1 MRHYYSA
8 DAIRAA
14 EAPLLASLPE
24 GALMRRAAFGL
35 ATAIA
40 RELALLTGGV
50 AGRRICAVVGSGDN
64 GGDALWAA
72 TFLRRRGA
80 AAAAVLLNPDRT
92 HKAALA
98 AFTRAGGAVVQSIP
112 AATDLVIDGVVGI
125 SGSGPLRPNAAE
137 VFAGVAAP
145 VVAVDIPSGIDVQTG
160 AAEEPHVHAALTV
173 TFGGLKPVHALGD
186 CGRVELVDIGL
197 DLPPSDMLG
206 FEAADVVARW
216 PVPGAT
222 DDKYTQGVTGILAG
236 SATYPGAAIL
246 CTGAAVAAT
255 SGMVRYAGSAA
266 AEVVS
271 HWPEVV
277 AAPSVSAAGRVQS
290 WVVGPGLGTD
300 DTGAAALWFAL
311 ETDLPVIVDADG
323 LTILAAHP
331 DLVANRNAP
340 TVLTP
345 HAGEFARLAGSPP
358 GPDRVDATRRLA
370 DQLGVTVLL
379 KGNVTVI
386 AEPGGPVYLNRAGQS
401 WAATAGSGD
410 VLSGIIGA
418 LLAAGLPAGEAA
430 AAAAFVHARAAN
442 LSAADPGPHPAPTSA
457 SRILAH
463 VRAAIAISLTE
474 GLAMSR
480 KRTHGPQIAPA
491 YTGRLAMAP
500 VPSLRMPDEA
510 MDPDAAYRFIHD
522 ELMLDGSSRLNLA
535 TFVTTWMDPQA
546 EKLMAETFDKNMIDK
561 DEYPA
566 TAAIEQRCV
575 CMVADLFHAEDLRD
589 DDPIS
594 AVGVS
599 TIGSSEAVMLAGLA
613 LKWRWREKVGKD
625 WQRAHAESGDGLQ
638 RAGGV
643 GEVLPLLRRR
653 AAVSADGGG
662 PLRHHARAGA
672 GQHRR
677 GHHRRGGDPR
687 HHLHRRTGT
696 DRRDLRR
703 ARQAGRRRGTGH
715 PRARRRGQRRLRG
728 AVPASRPGVGLP
740 AAARGVDQ
748 RQRAQ
753 VRPDVSG
760 HRIRGV
766 AQQGVPARRSGLPG
780 QLPGRRHADLHA
792 QLLPARQPGGRPVLQ
807 LPAARPRR
815 LRAGDALPVADRAL
829 AGRPSCGRASIS
841 R

>member
-40 RELALLTGGV
+40 QELVLLTGGV

-92 HKAALA
+92 HQAALT
-98 AFTRAGGAVVQSIP
+98 AFTRAGGAVVQSVP

-137 VFAGVAAP
+137 VFAGVTAP
-145 VVAVDIPSGIDVQTG
+145 VVAVDIPSGVDVQTG
-160 AAEEPHVHAALTV
+160 SAKGPHVHAAVTV

-197 DLPPSDMLG
+197 DLRPSDMLSLD
-206 FEAADVVARW
+206 AADVVALW

-236 SATYPGAAIL
+236 SATYPGAAVL

-277 AAPSVSAAGRVQS
+277 AAPSAAAAGRVQA

-311 ETDLPVIVDADG
+311 QTNLPVIVDADA

-331 DLVANRNAP
+331 GLVAGRQAP

-358 GPDRVDATRRLA
+358 GPDRVGATRTLA

-386 AEPGGPVYLNRAGQS
+386 AEPGGPIYLNRAGES

-410 VLSGIIGA
+410 VLSGIVGA
-418 LLAAGLPAGEAA
+418 LLAAGLPACEAA

-463 VRAAIAISLTE
+463 VRAAIASL
-474 GLAMSR
+474 
-480 KRTHGPQIAPA
+480 
-491 YTGRLAMAP
+491 
-500 VPSLRMPDEA
+500 
-510 MDPDAAYRFIHD
+510 
-522 ELMLDGSSRLNLA
+522 
-535 TFVTTWMDPQA
+535 
-546 EKLMAETFDKNMIDK
+546 
-561 DEYPA
+561 
-566 TAAIEQRCV
+566 
-575 CMVADLFHAEDLRD
+575 
-589 DDPIS
+589 
-594 AVGVS
+594 
-599 TIGSSEAVMLAGLA
+599 
-613 LKWRWREKVGKD
+613 
-625 WQRAHAESGDGLQ
+625 
-638 RAGGV
+638 
-643 GEVLPLLRRR
+643 
-653 AAVSADGGG
+653 
-662 PLRHHARAGA
+662 
-672 GQHRR
+672 
-677 GHHRRGGDPR
+677 
-687 HHLHRRTGT
+687 
-696 DRRDLRR
+696 
-703 ARQAGRRRGTGH
+703 
-715 PRARRRGQRRLRG
+715 
-728 AVPASRPGVGLP
+728 
-740 AAARGVDQ
+740 
-748 RQRAQ
+748 
-753 VRPDVSG
+753 
-760 HRIRGV
+760 
-766 AQQGVPARRSGLPG
+766 
-780 QLPGRRHADLHA
+780 
-792 QLLPARQPGGRPVLQ
+792 
-807 LPAARPRR
+807 
-815 LRAGDALPVADRAL
+815 
-829 AGRPSCGRASIS
+829 
-841 R
+841 